1 MDRGDRVR
9 PDAGLSLIGER
20 RRMDEFQVFVAV
32 LAINACVLGVAL
44 FAVYQFN
51 KVVSR
56 CGR

>member
-1 MDRGDRVR
+1 
-9 PDAGLSLIGER
+9 LIGER